1 MSNVITPEH
10 PRARFIECMVDGQN
24 VQKVACIDIN
34 QKEITVVADGVDGG
48 RITYTDLQGNSTE
61 VVAGANTLDCT
72 FKPRK
77 FKAYDS
83 ETNEVFA
90 EWDTYPSHD
99 WNHGE
104 GEGDTCLK
112 CGDKDYMADPFCS
125 ESKLPLKG
133 TNQ

>member
-1 MSNVITPEH
+1 MSNVITPDH
-10 PRARFIECMVDGQN
+10 PKARFIECLVDDKEI
-24 VQKVACIDIN
+24 QKVAYIDIDN
-34 QKEITVVADGVDGG
+34 KEIGVFTEDG
-48 RITYTDLQGNSTE
+48 RHTYTDLEGNSTK
-61 VVAGANTLDCT
+61 VVSAVNCLNCA

-83 ETNEVFA
+83 ETNEVYA

-99 WNHGE
+99 WSHGE

-112 CGDKDYMADPFCS
+112 CGDKDYMAYPFCS